1 MSMRRNEPD
10 TVPRQT
16 PSSRLKHIFDCHEAM
31 FKFHLDG
38 AKHPSSTDAKMSRG
52 GYTFDPDAMLGIK
65 SLRMQGRDVPLKVN
79 SGSYKLWSTLSRDK
93 LIYLESE
100 IDINGKTAFETPF
113 DDGEPGYA
121 TEGPRMFLQI
131 DGGSNLAEPIVFT
144 SSIELP
150 LKEKFVIGIKLWG
163 FAGMVS
169 ASGCFWSYK
178 RAVNELYPDIR
189 DRVNEATRA
198 MKDVA
203 IVLRFDGDPMLE
215 KKGNKFTHAFFA
227 PLVAQELRYK
237 FEDDGKKAPHIALV
251 ITKIDKGPISDLVS
265 KFMDK
270 DGAHYRLRGKRTL
283 EKKDADGKVIQ
294 TAQHSYPGADIID
307 ENNSHLDR
315 PRHFN
320 SITIAIA
327 MGKYEPLPALSSEV
341 KNQFMY
347 RNLLTSNKFKGVIAD
362 YCICIGGNT
371 EGGATSWAEFLAP
384 FDRVVRKTI
393 FAEAG

>member
-10 TVPRQT
+10 TVPRQS

-31 FKFHLDG
+31 FKSHLDG
-38 AKHPSSTDAKMSRG
+38 AKHPSSTDAKMSRD

-65 SLRMQGRDVPLKVN
+65 SLRMWGRDIPLKVN
-79 SGSYKLWSTLSRDK
+79 SGSYKLWSTLSRDE

-113 DDGEPGYA
+113 DDDEPGYA

-131 DGGSNLAEPIVFT
+131 DGGSNLAEPIVFA
-144 SSIELP
+144 SSNELP

-169 ASGCFWSYK
+169 ASGCFWSYR
-178 RAVNELYPDIR
+178 RAVDALYPDIR

-203 IVLRFDGDPMLE
+203 IVIRFDGDPMLE
-215 KKGNKFTHAFFA
+215 KKGKFTHAFFA

-237 FEDDGKKAPHIALV
+237 FDDVGKRAPHIALV
-251 ITKIDKGPISDLVS
+251 ITKIDKGPVPDLVR

-270 DGAHYRLRGKRTL
+270 DGDHYRLRVKRTL

-294 TAQHSYPGADIID
+294 TAQHSYPGL
-307 ENNSHLDR
+307 E
-315 PRHFN
+315 RHRGHFD

-327 MGKYEPLPALSSEV
+327 MGKYDGAPALSSEV